1 MAPKYKTEDEKQNA
15 KLRFEREKKEGN
27 MKGKTITYFA
37 AASLAYLG
45 ILASAAAA
53 GFPEK
58 DITFIIPYS
67 PGGGMDSTA
76 RQIAKVMPKYLPNNV
91 NVVPKNIPGAGG
103 RKGYSVLARANP
115 DGYTICVIN
124 MPGAAIPQLIGE
136 KVNYDL
142 EKFVWVGRMS
152 TSPYFFGVS
161 NKSSI
166 KTVADL
172 KKLDRPIK
180 IGSTGFGTT
189 VYAGASIM
197 KEVIGFKASFLTG
210 YKSSGA
216 FIVGVVRGDAEG
228 ALAPTQTFNKFI
240 KAGDIRGVVTFEKK
254 SSFPGVQTI
263 AEAGYPQLT
272 GLGVERMVAL
282 PPGTPK
288 NIRDILSDALVKAA
302 ADPDSQAW
310 AKKTKRPFSA
320 LSGGETQAA
329 VNSAL
334 AMFKKYPKALERQ

>member
-1 MAPKYKTEDEKQNA
+1 MAPKYKTKDEKQNA
-15 KLRFEREKKEGN
+15 KLIFEREKEEGN
-27 MKGKTITYFA
+27 MKGKTIIYFA

-91 NVVPKNIPGAGG
+91 NVVPKNVPGAGG
-103 RKGYSVLARANP
+103 RKGYSVLAKSKP

-142 EKFVWVGRMS
+142 AKFVWVGRMS
-152 TSPYFFGVS
+152 TSPYLFGVNS
-161 NKSSI
+161 KSSI
-166 KTVADL
+166 KTFADL
-172 KKLDRPIK
+172 KKLAKPLK

-189 VYAGASIM
+189 VYAGASVM
-197 KEVIGFKASFLTG
+197 KEVIGFKVNFLTG
-210 YKSSGA
+210 YKSSKA
-216 FIVGVVRGDAEG
+216 FMVGVVRGDADG
-228 ALAPTQTFNKFI
+228 AVAPVQSFAKFI
-240 KAGDIRGVVTFEKK
+240 KAGDVRGIVTFEKK
-254 SSFPGVQTI
+254 SSVPGVPTI
-263 AEAGYPQLT
+263 SEVGYPQLT
-272 GLGVERMVAL
+272 GLGVERMVAA

-302 ADPDSQAW
+302 ADADSQAW
-310 AKKTKRPFSA
+310 AKKTRRPFSA
-320 LSGGETQAA
+320 LSGEDTQAA
-329 VNSAL
+329 VNNAL